1 MKDKNTETD
10 VFIDSINDKVCRLLV
25 GSDSK
30 IIDVPLEFF
39 PAGAKEGDW
48 FSMSLMPRPDLAAKS
63 KNETKDLLDSL
74 GDICK

>member
-1 MKDKNTETD
+1 MKDKNTETE
-10 VFIDSINDKVCRLLV
+10 VFIDSINGKVCRLLA

-30 IIDVPLEFF
+30 IIDMPLEFI

-48 FSMSLMPRPDLAAKS
+48 FSMSFTLRPDLAEKS